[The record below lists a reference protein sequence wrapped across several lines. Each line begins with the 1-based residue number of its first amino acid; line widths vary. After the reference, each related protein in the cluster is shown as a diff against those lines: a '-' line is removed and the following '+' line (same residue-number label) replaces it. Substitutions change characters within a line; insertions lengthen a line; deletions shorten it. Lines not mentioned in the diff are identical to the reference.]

1 MDHIYHLDIGLLKAM
16 ATRLEMI
23 EAQLGEPGVKANY
36 YGDHADHR
44 EALELRAGCAAHRI
58 RGYDSGHATSD
69 EVETQL
75 RLAQELQTT
84 LDNQGSGR
92 GLCAYARE
100 IVLALQSA
108 VAKNRP
114 EQRKLVNEVL
124 RIAGLSLEDLR

>member
-23 EAQLGEPGVKANY
+23 EAQLGESSVKANY
-36 YGDHADHR
+36 YADHADHR
-44 EALELRAGCAAHRI
+44 AALELRAGCAAHRI
-58 RGYDSGHATSD
+58 RTYIPGQAILS

-84 LDNQGSGR
+84 LDNQRSGR
-92 GLCAYARE
+92 RLCAYARE

-108 VAKNRP
+108 VAKNKT
-114 EQRKLVNEVL
+114 EQRERVEDVL
-124 RIAGLSLEDLR
+124 RIANLRIEDLR